1 MKKNDCDI
9 GTLASIIKKTSE
21 VKDPNVVKVYIDQTL
36 KDNNFLVAKD
46 FFRIKKNLNNEK
58 IYHHLGCYI
67 FTKEALSRYVKLPR
81 STLEKERNLEQM
93 RAMENNMIIK
103 VGLSDSVPLSVD
115 TEEDLIKVSK
125 KMNLS

>member
-1 MKKNDCDI
+1 
-9 GTLASIIKKTSE
+9 
-21 VKDPNVVKVYIDQTL
+21 
-36 KDNNFLVAKD
+36 
-46 FFRIKKNLNNEK
+46 
-58 IYHHLGCYI
+58 
-67 FTKEALSRYVKLPR
+67 
-81 STLEKERNLEQM
+81 M